1 METIIPT
8 TEEVR
13 QTESACRV
21 ILCVSFYAH
30 KNYQSVKQY
39 AKLNE
44 PVHLWF
50 PMYATSASQSV
61 QYAKLNDYVDVLRGF
76 HCVQTFFQSVKQY
89 AKHDEHFYFWIFPCM
104 QTIILNQ

>member
-21 ILCVSFYAH
+21 NLCVSFYAH
-30 KNYQSVKQY
+30 KTYQSVKQY

-50 PMYATSASQSV
+50 PIYVTSTSQSV

-76 HCVQTFFQSVKQY
+76 HCVQTFFSISEAV
-89 AKHDEHFYFWIFPCM
+89 C
-104 QTIILNQ
+104 QTR